1 MGEKGQSGLY
11 DESEVL
17 PGEEIKYN
25 VKKSKDSGLN
35 AQEGNILTQSI
46 IKLDEN
52 ALPASQGSDQKED

>member
-35 AQEGNILTQSI
+35 A
-46 IKLDEN
+46 
-52 ALPASQGSDQKED
+52 